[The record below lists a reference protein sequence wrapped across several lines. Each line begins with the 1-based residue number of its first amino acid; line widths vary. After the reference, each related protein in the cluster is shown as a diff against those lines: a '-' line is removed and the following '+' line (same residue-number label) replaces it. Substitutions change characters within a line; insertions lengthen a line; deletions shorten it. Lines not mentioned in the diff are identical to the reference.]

1 MKEKTKLRAF
11 LEALLSQPKS
21 TNALMDVVG
30 TTRPPNLAT
39 DARKRYRLD
48 LPCNIVP
55 YIKADGSKGTYGV
68 YSLTPQDRAK
78 VLKLLGEG

>member
-1 MKEKTKLRAF
+1 MKKTKLVVF

-39 DARKRYRLD
+39 EARHRYDLD
-48 LPCNIVP
+48 LPCSLVQH
-55 YIKADGSKGTYGV
+55 IKADGSKGTYGV
-68 YSLTPQDRAK
+68 YSLTPQDRKK